1 MRSTENSASLKTTEG
16 SGHMQGNFIDN
27 LPKVYGMYTGGFIVF
42 IIIMAILEQMGVSA
56 EAIGIMFVGFT
67 ILIYAGIGVL
77 SRTMEVDAYYVAGR
91 QVPAVFNGMATA
103 ADWMSGASFVA
114 LAGGVFFGGHGY
126 LAFVVGW
133 TGGYVLVA
141 SLMAPYL
148 RKFGCYT
155 VPDYFGTRFGGN
167 TARLCAVIVL
177 VVASFTYVTAQIN
190 ATGTIAA
197 RALNI
202 PFEVGVWFGLAGILV
217 CSMLGGMRAVTWT
230 QVAQYI
236 VLIIA
241 YLIPVFWMSSK
252 QGFGIF
258 PHIAYG
264 DAVMRIGELEQMVGL
279 GAAAAT
285 DFGGL
290 GVLKTPHF
298 ETDGSWLHSWK
309 FITLALCMMAG
320 TASLPHILMRYFTTP
335 SVRAARNSVAW
346 SLFFIFLLYFTAPA
360 LATFS
365 KLQMLDP
372 NLPTAIIGQAFDQV
386 AGLEWIQKWAGVG
399 MLALQ
404 DVNGDGILQLNE
416 FAMRADIVVL
426 ATPEMAGLPYVISGL
441 VAAGGMAAAMS
452 TADGLLLA
460 IANALSH
467 DLYYKMIDPNA
478 DTKTRLIVARVL
490 LIIIGAAGAFI
501 ASLKL
506 TGILGA
512 VAWAFDFACSGLFF
526 PLVLGIWWKRANKQG
541 AIAGMICGFVAGT
554 LYLYAIRWGGMDPW
568 LGIDHLRFGII
579 GMPVSLI
586 AMVVVS
592 LMTPEPDEE
601 TQRMVDATRIPRG
614 DTILGAKH

>member
-1 MRSTENSASLKTTEG
+1 MKG
-16 SGHMQGNFIDN
+16 DFISN
-27 LPKVYGMYTGGFIVF
+27 LPKIYGMYTGGFLVF
-42 IIIMAILEQMGVSA
+42 ILLMALLEQLGVGA
-56 EAIGIMFVGFT
+56 DTIGILFVLFT
-67 ILIYAGIGVL
+67 VLIYAGIGWL
-77 SRTMEVDAYYVAGR
+77 SRTMQVEAYYVAGR

-114 LAGGVFFGGHGY
+114 MAGGIYFGGHGY

-155 VPDYFGTRFGGN
+155 VPDFVGTRYGGN
-167 TARLCAVIVL
+167 TARFLAVVVL

-197 RALNI
+197 RALQI
-202 PFEVGVWFGLAGILV
+202 PFEVGVWFGLLGILL

-241 YLIPVFWMSSK
+241 YLVPVFWMSNK
-252 QGFGIF
+252 QGFGLIPQF
-258 PHIAYG
+258 GYG
-264 DAVMRIGELEQMVGL
+264 DAVARITELEAVYNLGSL
-279 GAAAAT
+279 EAVSGAA
-285 DFGGL
+285 GGL
-290 GVLKTPHF
+290 KALSVPHAAAG
-298 ETDGSWLHSWK
+298 EGAMASWK
-309 FITLALCMMAG
+309 FVTLVLCMMAG

-335 SVRAARNSVAW
+335 SVKAARQSVAW
-346 SLFFIFLLYFTAPA
+346 SLLFIFLLYFTAPA
-360 LATFS
+360 LATLT
-365 KLQMLDP
+365 KLQVLDP
-372 NLPTAIIGQAFDQV
+372 NLATGIIGKSIAEV
-386 AGLEWIQKWAGVG
+386 NALEWIQKWSNVG
-399 MLALQ
+399 FLQ
-404 DVNGDGILQLNE
+404 IIDGNGDGILQLNE
-416 FAMRADIVVL
+416 FFMRGDIVVL
-426 ATPEMAGLPYVISGL
+426 ATPEIAGLPYVISGL

-467 DLYYKMIDPNA
+467 DLYYKIIDPKA
-478 DTKTRLIVARVL
+478 ETRKRLLVARVL
-490 LIIIGAAGAFI
+490 LIAIGGAAAFV

-506 TGILGA
+506 TSILGA

-526 PLVLGIWWKRANKQG
+526 PIVLGIWWKRANRAG
-541 AIAGMICGFVAGT
+541 AIAGMVAGFIAGS
-554 LYLYAIRWGGMDPW
+554 LYLWWVAPAFMANEPW

-592 LMTPEPDEE
+592 LMTEEPPAEV
-601 TQRMVDATRIPRG
+601 QKMVDEIRVPSGKTVL
-614 DTILGAKH
+614 DEKH